1 MITRAEVLMGRDAQY
16 PLDAALE
23 ANLAKLLPALNV
35 LREAYGQPMFV
46 SSGYRPGPYNVAA
59 HGAAHSNHMVCE
71 ACDFHDSDGSL
82 DAWCLRNQHV
92 LEHAGLYLE
101 DPRNTPG
108 WCHVQ
113 CVPPKSGHRVFI
125 P

>member
-1 MITRAEVLMGRDAQY
+1 MITRAEILMGRDVQY
-16 PLDAALE
+16 PLTAELE
-23 ANLAKLLPALNV
+23 DNLSKLLDCLNQ
-35 LREAYGQPMFV
+35 LREVYGQPMFV
-46 SSGYRPGPYNVAA
+46 SSGYRPGPYNAAA
-59 HGAAHSNHMVCE
+59 HGAVHSNHMTCL
-71 ACDFHDSDGSL
+71 ACDFKDVSGEI
-82 DAWCLRNQHV
+82 DAWCLRNLHE
-92 LEHAGLYLE
+92 LEAAGLYLE